1 MAIQPPQ
8 RMQNS
13 YVNQQKKGKI
23 VNCLQSRGD
32 RESGFLGFRVASGLD
47 TISRPFPSGIGKF
60 EIVFFGQLE
69 VVPDF

>member
-1 MAIQPPQ
+1 MDLSLEGLQVTILCWIDLMPQ
-8 RMQNS
+8 LA
-13 YVNQQKKGKI
+13 V
-23 VNCLQSRGD
+23 SRGD
-32 RESGFLGFRVASGLD
+32 RESDFLGFRVVSGLD